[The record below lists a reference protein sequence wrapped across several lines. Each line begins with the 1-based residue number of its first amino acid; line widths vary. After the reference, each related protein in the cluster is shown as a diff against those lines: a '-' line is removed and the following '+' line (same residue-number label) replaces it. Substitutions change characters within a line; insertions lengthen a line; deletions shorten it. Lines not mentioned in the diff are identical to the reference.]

1 MLVVW
6 PKFLH
11 LSSQIKKQIHMI
23 IVPIKDN
30 EPIDKALKKFKKK
43 FEKTGVVK
51 ELRARQ
57 AYEKPSV
64 TRRTIVKKAVHRTS
78 LQREALGEM

>member
-1 MLVVW
+1 
-6 PKFLH
+6 
-11 LSSQIKKQIHMI
+11 MI

-57 AYEKPSV
+57 GYEKKSV
-64 TRRTIVKKAVHRTS
+64 ARRTTIKKAVYRN
-78 LQREALGEM
+78 LMKNQEFPL